1 MKILVIGGVAAGTK
15 TAAKLKREDR
25 TLDVILLTKD
35 RDISY
40 AGCGL
45 PYYVGGLIESSDALV
60 VNTPEKYAALTG
72 VTVHTGREAVEL
84 DSAAKTV
91 KAKNLLT
98 GETETYAY
106 DRLVLAVGASP
117 VIPPI
122 EGVELK
128 GVFKMRTPEDAVR
141 IRAYIEAEQVKK
153 AVVIGGSFIGL
164 EAADNLRAQGAEVT
178 VLDLASQL
186 LPNVLDAE
194 MADYVRRHLQKQG
207 VRVMTGVG
215 AEKLL
220 GDGRVTAVQAGGST
234 LPAELVVLSAGIR
247 PNTAFLAS
255 SGIELYK
262 GAILVDECLRTSLP
276 DVYAAGDCVIVT
288 NRLTGRR
295 QWSPMGSSANLEG
308 RTLAAGPRR
317 TGQDLP
323 RRAGYRRRQTP
334 GPELRPHRPD
344 RAAGQG
350 SGIRRRHG
358 VGGHG
363 RQGALLPGR
372 VVLCHQAHRR
382 PADPQ
387 TAGDTGVRRG
397 RGGQAGGHRR
407 HGHPVGRRLG
417 GP

>member
-25 TLDVILLTKD
+25 TLDVVLLTKD

-72 VTVHTGREAVEL
+72 VAIHTGREAVEL

-153 AVVIGGSFIGL
+153 AVVIGGGHPARAGRGGDRTRPCPAAFAKRIGC
-164 EAADNLRAQGAEVT
+164 
-178 VLDLASQL
+178 
-186 LPNVLDAE
+186 
-194 MADYVRRHLQKQG
+194 
-207 VRVMTGVG
+207 
-215 AEKLL
+215 
-220 GDGRVTAVQAGGST
+220 GDGGLRPAASAKAG
-234 LPAELVVLSAGIR
+234 R
-247 PNTAFLAS
+247 PRHDRRR
-255 SGIELYK
+255 GGK
-262 GAILVDECLRTSLP
+262 
-276 DVYAAGDCVIVT
+276 AA
-288 NRLTGRR
+288 GRR
-295 QWSPMGSSANLEG
+295 QGDG
-308 RTLAAGPRR
+308 GAG
-317 TGQDLP
+317 
-323 RRAGYRRRQTP
+323 RRQHASGGT
-334 GPELRPHRPD
+334 G
-344 RAAGQG
+344 RA
-350 SGIRRRHG
+350 
-358 VGGHG
+358 VGGH
-363 RQGALLPGR
+363 P
-372 VVLCHQAHRR
+372 
-382 PADPQ
+382 PQ
-387 TAGDTGVRRG
+387 HGVSGLQRD
-397 RGGQAGGHRR
+397 
-407 HGHPVGRRLG
+407 
-417 GP
+417 

>member
-141 IRAYIEAEQVKK
+141 IPSLHRSRAGEE
-153 AVVIGGSFIGL
+153 G
-164 EAADNLRAQGAEVT
+164 
-178 VLDLASQL
+178 
-186 LPNVLDAE
+186 
-194 MADYVRRHLQKQG
+194 RRHRRQLHRPGGGGQPARAG
-207 VRVMTGVG
+207 RG
-215 AEKLL
+215 
-220 GDGRVTAVQAGGST
+220 GDRTRPRIAAFAQRIGCGNGRLRPAASAKAG
-234 LPAELVVLSAGIR
+234 R
-247 PNTAFLAS
+247 PRHDRRR
-255 SGIELYK
+255 GGK
-262 GAILVDECLRTSLP
+262 
-276 DVYAAGDCVIVT
+276 AA
-288 NRLTGRR
+288 GRR
-295 QWSPMGSSANLEG
+295 QGDGGAGRAAARFRRSWSCCRRASAPTRRFWPPAGSSC
-308 RTLAAGPRR
+308 T
-317 TGQDLP
+317 
-323 RRAGYRRRQTP
+323 RAPSLWTNASAPASPTCTP
-334 GPELRPHRPD
+334 
-344 RAAGQG
+344 
-350 SGIRRRHG
+350 
-358 VGGHG
+358 
-363 RQGALLPGR
+363 
-372 VVLCHQAHRR
+372 
-382 PADPQ
+382 PA
-387 TAGDTGVRRG
+387 TAS
-397 RGGQAGGHRR
+397 
-407 HGHPVGRRLG
+407 
-417 GP
+417 

>member
-25 TLDVILLTKD
+25 TLDVVLLTRD

-72 VTVHTGREAVEL
+72 VAVHTGREAVEL

-122 EGVELK
+122 EGVELN

-178 VLDLASQL
+178 VIDLAPQL
-186 LPNVLDAE
+186 LPNVLDSE

-220 GDGRVTAVQAGGST
+220 GEGRNHANFLFLLIFEGIGCGIITILIRYFGGYSEGVT
-234 LPAELVVLSAGIR
+234 
-247 PNTAFLAS
+247 
-255 SGIELYK
+255 Y
-262 GAILVDECLRTSLP
+262 AILCMNACAVLLDKIGRPVKFGAPKKE
-276 DVYAAGDCVIVT
+276 AAKK
-288 NRLTGRR
+288 
-295 QWSPMGSSANLEG
+295 
-308 RTLAAGPRR
+308 
-317 TGQDLP
+317 
-323 RRAGYRRRQTP
+323 
-334 GPELRPHRPD
+334 
-344 RAAGQG
+344 
-350 SGIRRRHG
+350 
-358 VGGHG
+358 
-363 RQGALLPGR
+363 
-372 VVLCHQAHRR
+372 
-382 PADPQ
+382 
-387 TAGDTGVRRG
+387 
-397 RGGQAGGHRR
+397 
-407 HGHPVGRRLG
+407 
-417 GP
+417 